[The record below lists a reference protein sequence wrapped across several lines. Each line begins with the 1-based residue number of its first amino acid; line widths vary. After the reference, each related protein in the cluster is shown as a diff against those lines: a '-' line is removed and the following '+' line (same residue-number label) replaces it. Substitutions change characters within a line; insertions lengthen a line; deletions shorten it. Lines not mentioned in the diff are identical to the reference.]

1 MDEIYIVKVE
11 GEDNIACET
20 ICKAMEFL
28 RSAQRIDYDREL
40 TEYVYQSN
48 DVDYLRKMWSIDWRT
63 DIYNRIEDK
72 MKLEIEKYGFG
83 KSYTGK
89 IIIKEI
95 SIFEP
100 SK

>member
-1 MDEIYIVKVE
+1 
-11 GEDNIACET
+11 
-20 ICKAMEFL
+20 
-28 RSAQRIDYDREL
+28 
-40 TEYVYQSN
+40 
-48 DVDYLRKMWSIDWRT
+48 MWSIDWRT

-89 IIIKEI
+89 IIIKEM